1 MAKGSKKPQ
10 MDDNAEVPISSMID
24 VVFLLIIFFVVT
36 AAVDKEV
43 EDEKV
48 FLADAPN
55 GIPQEEK
62 LKNSVIINVHRDGT
76 ITMGM
81 EEFAYINPKTGQ
93 PDPNG
98 QREQIRKRLS
108 KLVNAEKAAGGKI
121 EDLKVIIR
129 GDFQAQHGY
138 IKQAMDAVVE
148 AELYHVYLNAMKVEG
163 Q

>member
-1 MAKGSKKPQ
+1 MAIGSKKPQ

-55 GIPQEEK
+55 GIPQKEK
-62 LKNSVIINVHRDGT
+62 LKNTVIINVHRDGT

-81 EEFAYINPKTGQ
+81 EEFSYYDASGKPNPEGQKTQ
-93 PDPNG
+93 VLN
-98 QREQIRKRLS
+98 RL
-108 KLVNAEKAAGGKI
+108 KGLIATERAAGRNP
-121 EDLKVIIR
+121 ELLNVIIR

-148 AELYHVYLNAMKVEG
+148 TEVLYKVRLNGMLEEK
-163 Q
+163 

>member
-48 FLADAPN
+48 FLAEAPH
-55 GIPQEEK
+55 GIPQKEK

-81 EEFAYINPKTGQ
+81 EEFKYINPKTGRQ
-93 PDPNG
+93 DPAG
-98 QREQIRKRLS
+98 QREQIRSRLNG
-108 KLVNAEKAAGGKI
+108 LIAANPNS
-121 EDLKVIIR
+121 ELNVIIR
-129 GDFQAQHGY
+129 GDFQTQHGY
-138 IKQAMDAVVE
+138 IKQAMDAVVGTGI
-148 AELYHVYLNAMKVEG
+148 LYKVRLNGMVEE
-163 Q
+163 

>member
-48 FLADAPN
+48 FLADAPH
-55 GIPQEEK
+55 GIPQKEK
-62 LKNSVIINVHRDGT
+62 LKNTIIINVHRDGT

-81 EEFAYINPKTGQ
+81 EEFKYVNPATGQ
-93 PDPNG
+93 PDPAG
-98 QREQIRKRLS
+98 QMEKVRSRLS
-108 KLVNAEKAAGGKI
+108 GLIASEEAAGRDP
-121 EDLKVIIR
+121 ELLNVIIR

-138 IKQAMDAVVE
+138 IKQAMDAVVGTKV
-148 AELYHVYLNAMKVEG
+148 LYKVRLNGMIEE
-163 Q
+163 